1 MGRKRKQSG
10 IVWSA
15 DPMTGTPRGEA
26 NLDWDGRSRTEKRTR
41 ARAEIDARRDLIE
54 ELIFLPHELRSTL
67 TEEMRDEIMSRQD
80 DDETL
85 ITYLSEQLDRL
96 SAMKRGGAKKRE
108 IKHLSARLDERE
120 WDLLF
125 DMKRRASERAI
136 SQ

>member
-54 ELIFLPHELRSTL
+54 YLILLPVELRSTL
-67 TEEMRDEIMSRQD
+67 AEEMQTTLISPQD
-80 DDETL
+80 DDEAL
-85 ITYLSEQLDRL
+85 ISYLSEQLDRL
-96 SAMKRGGAKKRE
+96 NAMKRGGAKKRE

-120 WDLLF
+120 WELLF
-125 DMKRRASERAI
+125 DMKRRAMERTM
-136 SQ
+136 S